1 MDSNNKDLVN
11 KNLCQEQYKEIG
23 IQVTVF
29 QSDDGFRA
37 DVYIKFDEGYEVKYK
52 KIYSGLSDA
61 NNKALATR
69 NEACKSGIKK
79 GKRYIDKYY

>member
-37 DVYIKFDEGYEVKYK
+37 DVYIKFDEGYEVGWLTGDPYPDGKFYLWNCGNPWLERPGDM
-52 KIYSGLSDA
+52 YMVLDGL
-61 NNKALATR
+61 
-69 NEACKSGIKK
+69 EE
-79 GKRYIDKYY
+79 